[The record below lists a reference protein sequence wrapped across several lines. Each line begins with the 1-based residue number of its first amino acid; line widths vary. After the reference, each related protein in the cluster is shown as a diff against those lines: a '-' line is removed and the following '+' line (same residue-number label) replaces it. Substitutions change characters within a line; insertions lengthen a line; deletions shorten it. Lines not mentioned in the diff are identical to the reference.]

1 MGPRIWLPATVAAL
15 SLTLASCDS
24 SADPD
29 DQAARSPETTTS
41 ADRSAA
47 LVGAPEDGT
56 CWTVPA
62 DAADLNY
69 WFDDSPTVP
78 CTEPHTTET
87 VLVLRLTEPTIAEA
101 KQGFGTCW
109 ERVRVHL
116 GVDLDSW
123 VPWMTAV
130 LLPSRE
136 QIADGANWMRC
147 DAAFPASWDFGSF
160 RATTEP
166 AAGVADDPPADL
178 WVCLDEHPKNPKQSF
193 VPCDQ
198 PHQYEQT
205 GRLAI
210 LENLN
215 QYPSPAELDAAARQQ
230 CSRGIQNEEADN
242 VAVTARWDPLSALRD
257 NTSIVGACFL
267 FNETGQP
274 LAPTP

>member
-1 MGPRIWLPATVAAL
+1 MGPRIWLPVTVAAL
-15 SLTLASCDS
+15 SLTLAGCDS

-29 DQAARSPETTTS
+29 EQAARSPDTTS
-41 ADRSAA
+41 ADHSAA

-62 DAADLNY
+62 DVGADY

-87 VLVLRLTEPTIAEA
+87 VLVLRLTEATIAEA
-101 KQGFGTCW
+101 KQGVGTCF
-109 ERVRVHL
+109 ERVRVYL
-116 GVDLDSW
+116 GVDLNNW
-123 VPWMTAV
+123 VPWIPAV

-147 DAAFPASWDFGSF
+147 DAAFPASWDFRGL

-166 AAGVADDPPADL
+166 AAGAAVDPPEEL

-215 QYPSPAELDAAARQQ
+215 QYPSPAELDAATRQQ
-230 CSRGIQNEEADN
+230 CSRGIQGEETDN
-242 VAVTARWDPLSALRD
+242 IAVTARWDPRSALRD
-257 NTSIVGACFL
+257 NTSIVGACFM

-274 LAPTP
+274 LPPRP